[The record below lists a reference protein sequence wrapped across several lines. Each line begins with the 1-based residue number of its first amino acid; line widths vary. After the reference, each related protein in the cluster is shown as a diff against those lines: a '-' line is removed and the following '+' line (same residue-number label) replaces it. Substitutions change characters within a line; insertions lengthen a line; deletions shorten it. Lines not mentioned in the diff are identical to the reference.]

1 MSQLKPTV
9 VKTFRDP
16 ELDAVRAILA
26 VRWGRP
32 VGQREGVDAAILI
45 AYDQLCNGFEPA
57 ADLLDTVS
65 RKTGRPAKDAT
76 DAAT

>member
-1 MSQLKPTV
+1 MSRPKPTV

-16 ELDAVRAILA
+16 ELEAVRAILA

-32 VGQREGVDAAILI
+32 VGQREGVDAALLI
-45 AYDQLCNGFEPA
+45 AYDRLRNGYEPSD
-57 ADLLDTVS
+57 DLEALTTL
-65 RKTGRPAKDAT
+65 KPGRPAKDAP